1 MNNLYNQHEKHYLAV
16 DNIIFGYAEKNLK
29 ILLIKRNFLPERG
42 NWSLMGGFVKGDES
56 LDLAA
61 ARVVKE
67 LTGLDA
73 VFMEQLYTYGKV
85 DRDPEARTISVA
97 YYTLIRV
104 DLYDSDLGSQYGA
117 KWFSVENLPPLIF
130 DHREMVQQALQVLR
144 QKTRT
149 QPIGF
154 NLLPEK
160 FTIPQLKS
168 LYEAIH
174 QRILDPGNFSKKIKK
189 MKLLT
194 RLDEKDKSQSKKG
207 AFYYQFDKDRYEEL
221 REKGFYFD
229 LNGFLK
235 RRNTTE

>member
-1 MNNLYNQHEKHYLAV
+1 MSNLYNQHDQHYLAV
-16 DNIIFGYAEKNLK
+16 DNIIFGYAEKDLK
-29 ILLIKRNFLPERG
+29 ILLIKRNFLPEKG
-42 NWSLMGGFVKGDES
+42 NWSLMGGFVKGNES
-56 LDLAA
+56 LDSAA

-73 VFMEQLYTYGKV
+73 VFMEQLHAYGKV
-85 DRDPEARTISVA
+85 DRDPEARTVSVA

-104 DLYDSDLGSQYGA
+104 DLYDSDLGDQYDA
-117 KWFSVENLPPLIF
+117 QWFSVEDPPQMIF
-130 DHREMVQQALQVLR
+130 DHREMVRQALQVLR

-174 QRILDPGNFSKKIKK
+174 QSILDPGNFSKKVKK
-189 MKLLT
+189 MRLLT
-194 RLDEKDKSQSKKG
+194 RLEEKDKSESKKG
-207 AFYYQFDKDRYEEL
+207 AFYYQFDKERYEEL
-221 REKGFYFD
+221 RELGLYFD
-229 LNGFLK
+229 LNGYLK
-235 RRNTTE
+235 RRDDSR